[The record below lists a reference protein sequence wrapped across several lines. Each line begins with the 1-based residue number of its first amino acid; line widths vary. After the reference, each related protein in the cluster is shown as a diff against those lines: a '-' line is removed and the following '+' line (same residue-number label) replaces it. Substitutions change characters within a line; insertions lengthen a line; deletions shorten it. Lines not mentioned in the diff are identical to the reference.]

1 MSRASGGIARI
12 ALIAALAW
20 VASPAAARAQA
31 PDDGAATY
39 RQVLD
44 RYCAGCHNDRL
55 RSGNLA
61 LDRNSVDI
69 TSIGDGGDV
78 WEKVLQKLQ
87 TQAMPPPG
95 RPRPD
100 AETYHAFAGWLE
112 SSLDAVASASP
123 NPGRPTIHRL
133 NRLEYANAIRDLL
146 GLEVDTDI
154 LLPADDLA
162 FGFDNNADILT
173 VSPGLLERYLSA
185 ARKVSRLAVGDL
197 AIGSDVVRYPVSTLL
212 EQRERMGDDLPFGS
226 RGGAAISHHFPLDG
240 EYVIRLALRDGRR
253 APQVDVRIDGA
264 RVALLSVDPDAETET
279 PETPLSVRV
288 PVPAGT
294 HVVSVAFPQRT
305 FTPEGVAPSRLPI
318 WTFSTGRGYVQE
330 VGLDS
335 LQIEGPF
342 NPDRV
347 GAGEGG
353 LGDAAARARIFVCT
367 PAAEAD
373 EAPCANEILAALA
386 RRAFRRPV
394 TDADVEVL
402 EGFYRDG
409 RAAGSFDTGIQRALE
424 ALLVDPEFLFRIES
438 DPDGVAPGAPYRLS
452 DIELASRL
460 AFFLWSTI
468 PDDELLS
475 AAEAGRLSDPAEL
488 ERQVRR
494 MLADGRA
501 SVLVDSFAAQWLH
514 LRRMRSVTPDVLAF
528 PEFEDNLREAFVRE
542 TELLIEDQ
550 IREDRSV
557 VDLLTADYTFVN
569 ERLARHYGI
578 PGVYGSRFRRVALPD
593 DARRGLLG
601 HGSILTVTSLATRT
615 SPVVRGKWVLE
626 NILGT
631 PPPPPPPDVPELE
644 EREDDGAVRSLRQR
658 LEEHRANPVCANCH
672 ARMDPIGFAL
682 EGFDAIGRRRVA
694 DANGTPIDTS
704 GTLPD
709 GRAFDG
715 LPDLRDVL
723 FERRTEFVAT
733 VTEKLLTYALG
744 RGIEHYDRPAIRA
757 IVREAEASDY
767 RWSSLILGVVKSVP
781 FQMRRAE
788 S

>member
-1 MSRASGGIARI
+1 MSGTPGGIARI
-12 ALIAALAW
+12 ALIAGLVW
-20 VASPAAARAQA
+20 VVGAAGARAQE
-31 PDDGAATY
+31 PTGSAATY

-44 RYCAGCHNDRL
+44 RYCAGCHNERL
-55 RSGNLA
+55 LSGNLT

-69 TSIGDGGDV
+69 TRIGSGGDV

-100 AETYHAFAGWLE
+100 AETYHAFAAWLE
-112 SSLDAVASASP
+112 SSLDAVAAADP

-146 GLEVDTDI
+146 GLEVDAEM

-173 VSPGLLERYLSA
+173 VAPGLLERYLSA
-185 ARKVSRLAVGDL
+185 ARKLSRLAVGDL
-197 AIGSDVVRYPVSTLL
+197 AIGSDAVRYPVSTLL
-212 EQRERMGDDLPFGS
+212 EQRERMGDALPFGS
-226 RGGAAISHHFPLDG
+226 RGGVAIRHHFPLDG

-253 APQVDVRIDGA
+253 APRVDVRIDGA
-264 RVALLSVDPDAETET
+264 RVALLSVDPDADTET
-279 PETPLSVRV
+279 SEDPLSVRV

-294 HVVSVAFPQRT
+294 HDVSVTFPEET

-335 LQIEGPF
+335 LLIEGPF

-347 GAGEGG
+347 GAGDGG
-353 LGDAAARARIFVCT
+353 LGDSAARSRIFVCT
-367 PAAEAD
+367 PATEAD
-373 EAPCANEILAALA
+373 EAPCANEILATLA

-394 TDADVEVL
+394 TEDDVAIL
-402 EGFYRDG
+402 EGFYREG
-409 RAAGSFDTGIQRALE
+409 RTEGTFDTGIQRALE
-424 ALLVDPEFLFRIES
+424 VLLVDPEFLFRIES
-438 DPDGVAPGAPYRLS
+438 DPEGVAPGAPYPLS

-460 AFFLWSTI
+460 SFFLWSTI
-468 PDDELLS
+468 PDDELLL
-475 AAEAGRLSDPAEL
+475 AAEAGRLSDPDEL

-494 MLADGRA
+494 MLADERA
-501 SVLVDSFAAQWLH
+501 SVLVDSFATQWLH

-542 TELLIEDQ
+542 TELLIEHQ
-550 IREDRSV
+550 MREDRSV

-578 PGVYGSRFRRVALPD
+578 PNVYGSRFRRVTLPD
-593 DARRGLLG
+593 DTRRGLLG

-682 EGFDAIGRRRVA
+682 EGFDAVGRHRVA
-694 DANGTPIDTS
+694 DVNGTPIDTS

-744 RGIEHYDRPAIRA
+744 RGVEHYDRPAIRA
-757 IVREAEASDY
+757 IVREAGEDDY